1 MTTSIR
7 TEDLKRRMH
16 GAVEALKHELAG
28 LRTEASKRP
37 LGGSG
42 ERARPAQLTDAARLE
57 ERGRA
62 SERDDTL
69 RGAAHSSRRLGDL

>member
-1 MTTSIR
+1 M
-7 TEDLKRRMH
+7 
-16 GAVEALKHELAG
+16 ALLDELAG
-28 LRTEASKRP
+28 LRSEASKRL

-42 ERARPAQLTDAARLE
+42 DRELAAQLTDAARLE

-69 RGAAHSSRRLGDL
+69 RSAAHCSRRFGDL